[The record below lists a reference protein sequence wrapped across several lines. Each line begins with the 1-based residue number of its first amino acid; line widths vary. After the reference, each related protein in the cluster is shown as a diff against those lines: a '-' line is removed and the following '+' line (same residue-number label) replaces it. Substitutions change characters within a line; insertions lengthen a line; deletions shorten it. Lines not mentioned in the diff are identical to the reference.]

1 MSTQDATKREP
12 RQPGSATGKLVI
24 HADDDEHLADF
35 ADYVPSRESGLEAVI
50 KLYSAGKISQ
60 GKAAELAG
68 LSRAVF
74 IETLTR
80 YQVSPF
86 QSSVE
91 EIAEDV
97 ARAE

>member
-1 MSTQDATKREP
+1 MATQDATKREA

-24 HADDDEHLADF
+24 HAEDDEHLADF
-35 ADYVPSRESGLEAVI
+35 AGYGPQGESALDTVM
-50 KLYSAGKISQ
+50 KLYAAGEISQ

-86 QSSVE
+86 
-91 EIAEDV
+91 
-97 ARAE
+97 